1 MSQPAYD
8 SSYGSVADEAA
19 RLIGLFKGLSEAEA
33 QAAGE
38 RVAAGGDRA
47 SATAGGGPKGGFGPP
62 AEHTC
67 PECGQTTSAAP
78 GGSRSHASEGTSMPP
93 TCRSCPVCMLITAA
107 KSVSPETIERLADV
121 VDMIG
126 DGLRGFAESRR
137 AAKTR

>member
-47 SATAGGGPKGGFGPP
+47 SATAGGGAKGGFG
-62 AEHTC
+62 
-67 PECGQTTSAAP
+67 AP
-78 GGSRSHASEGTSMPP
+78 
-93 TCRSCPVCMLITAA
+93 AA